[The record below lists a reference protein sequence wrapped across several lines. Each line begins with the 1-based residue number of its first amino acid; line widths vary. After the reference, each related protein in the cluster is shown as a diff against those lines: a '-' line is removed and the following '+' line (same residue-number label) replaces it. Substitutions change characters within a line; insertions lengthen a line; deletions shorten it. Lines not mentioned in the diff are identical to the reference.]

1 MPRRVKVH
9 HFMAVLIGVLCWPG
23 TASHLSAQKDPQIIP
38 QEDARTTTLR
48 KQVDS
53 EIDAL
58 GGRLLEISDWMY
70 GNPEP
75 GFLEF
80 EAARI
85 LTEELQKNGFEVT
98 MGVPGLDPEFD
109 KLKVVGGLPAD
120 YSGPRGHSHGI
131 QGQIQGEDRAP
142 GHRNHRRV

>member
-1 MPRRVKVH
+1 MLRRIKVH
-9 HFMAVLIGVLCWPG
+9 SFMAVLMGVLYWAG
-23 TASHLSAQKDPQIIP
+23 TASHVYGQESPQVIP

-70 GNPEP
+70 ENPEP

-80 EAARI
+80 EAARV

-109 KLKVVGGLPAD
+109 KLKAVGGWSRTAR
-120 YSGPRGHSHGI
+120 S
-131 QGQIQGEDRAP
+131 DRASLEKS
-142 GHRNHRRV
+142 RVMES